1 MDCYAS
7 ENSILKKK
15 VGSLEVANRSL
26 IMQVQK
32 LQALVTAKI
41 SPPSPSTDKQQE
53 IIGEWSPFVF
63 RPFKQFNSGW
73 IAQKLVL

>member
-63 RPFKQFNSGW
+63 QTG
-73 IAQKLVL
+73 